1 MVVDIKRFEIYLV
14 KLNPTIGSEIQKT
27 RPCIV
32 ISPNEMNVLNTVIVV
47 PMTSKGFEFIFRPRI
62 KFEDKNGLV
71 LLDQIRTVDKARLVK
86 KIGEVDEKV
95 SKSISN
101 MLVKMFEY

>member
-32 ISPNEMNVLNTVIVV
+32 ISPNEMNVLNTVIVA

-101 MLVKMFEY
+101 MLVNMFEY